1 MLRRCFG
8 CLFCRTAEDGNKSGN
23 TNPAMQQT
31 VPMNPITGPSY
42 TGGGM
47 MGGGS
52 QMGGMQGGGYN
63 PNPPQN
69 KFPQSPTLPA
79 PPGALKYVAMY
90 DYDARTNEDLSFVK
104 GDQLFILNSEGD
116 WWLARSATSYKEGY
130 VPSNYVA
137 PMGGLDCEEWFFG
150 KISRKECERTLI
162 NNRSARGTFMIRES
176 ETAPGAYSLS
186 ISDEDPQKGLTV
198 KHYRIRQL
206 DNGGYYITTRAQ
218 FANLPEL
225 VQHYKDKADGLCC
238 RLTNACPPGDQPATI
253 SIARDVWEIDRNQLS
268 LQKKLGAGMFGEVW
282 KGLWNGTTEVAIK
295 TLKPGTMSPE
305 AFLEEAKIMKTL
317 RHEKLVNLY
326 AVVSTEPIYIV
337 TEFMCHGSLLD
348 FLKDGQGRQTNLV
361 EQIDMAA
368 QIASGMAFIERN
380 NYIHRDVRAA
390 NILVGKNQICK
401 VADFG
406 LARLIEDD
414 EYNAHQGAK
423 FPIKWT
429 APEAATHGRFTIKSD
444 VWSFGVLL
452 TEIVTKGRIPYPGM
466 PNREVLERVETGY
479 RMPKPPIPPP
489 NPPCPDS
496 LYELMLQCW
505 HRDEMQRP
513 TFEYIQGFLEDYFTA
528 TEPHYQEQGEGA
540 F

>member
-1 MLRRCFG
+1 MFRRCFG
-8 CLFCRTAEDGNKSGN
+8 CLFCKGTDDTQQNAPAQAPNMHMSSMPYAQGVQNQAMAPAFQTTIHN
-23 TNPAMQQT
+23 NPTSPISMQ
-31 VPMNPITGPSY
+31 P
-42 TGGGM
+42 
-47 MGGGS
+47 
-52 QMGGMQGGGYN
+52 
-63 PNPPQN
+63 
-69 KFPQSPTLPA
+69 
-79 PPGALKYVAMY
+79 PPGSLKYVAMY
-90 DYDARTNEDLSFVK
+90 DYDARTHEDLSFRK
-104 GDQLFILNSEGD
+104 GETLFILNNEGD
-116 WWLARSATSYKEGY
+116 WWQARSAASGQEGY

-137 PMGGLDCEEWFFG
+137 PAGGLDCEEWFFG
-150 KISRKECERTLI
+150 KISRKECERKLI
-162 NNRSARGTFMIRES
+162 QHRTPRGTFMIRES
-176 ETAPGAYSLS
+176 ETAPGTYSLS
-186 ISDEDPQKGLTV
+186 ITDQDQGKGSTV

-218 FANLPEL
+218 FQDL
-225 VQHYKDKADGLCC
+225 VGLISHYQNSADGLCC
-238 RLTNACPPGDQPATI
+238 RLTNPCPKNEKPETSG
-253 SIARDVWEIDRNQLS
+253 IAPDVWEIDREQLT

-282 KGLWNGTTEVAIK
+282 KGLWNSTTEVAIK

-305 AFLEEAKIMKTL
+305 AFLEEAKIMKML

-326 AVVSTEPIYIV
+326 AVVSCEPIYIV

-348 FLKDGQGRQTNLV
+348 YLKDGAGRHSNLV
-361 EQIDMAA
+361 DQIDMAA
-368 QIASGMAFIERN
+368 QIAAGMAFIERN

-390 NILVGKNQICK
+390 NILVGKNQVCK

-414 EYNAHQGAK
+414 EYNAQQGSK

-444 VWSFGVLL
+444 IWSFGILL

-466 PNREVLERVETGY
+466 MNREVLERVETGY
-479 RMPKPPIPPP
+479 RMPKPPIQPPQ
-489 NPPCPDS
+489 PPCPDS

-505 HRDEMQRP
+505 HRDDMQRP

-528 TEPHYQEQGEGA
+528 TEPHYQESGDGA